1 MNRFVIYKATFP
13 NNKVYIGKTRN
24 FKNRIYKHKWDSDN
38 KFDSSIIMHKSIQ
51 KYGFDRIKWE
61 IIHECDS
68 LENMS
73 EMEIYYINQYNSL
86 LHDYGYNMVCG
97 DKKVYEKSTNI
108 SDEYRLE
115 MVKNKLESN
124 GYDSSKYVELT
135 PELEM
140 EIIDEYLSG
149 GMIRRMSAKYKIT
162 RNRIKRLLQ
171 KNNIETE
178 YRNDNQF
185 QPDDSTINSIKEKY
199 LNKLTIKQISTD
211 LDITTMLIS
220 RVLHDLN
227 LRESKRF
234 KDGKRYDGVRKPHH
248 KPRKTYKEDSRVY

>member
-1 MNRFVIYKATFP
+1 M
-13 NNKVYIGKTRN
+13 
-24 FKNRIYKHKWDSDN
+24 
-38 KFDSSIIMHKSIQ
+38 
-51 KYGFDRIKWE
+51 
-61 IIHECDS
+61 
-68 LENMS
+68 
-73 EMEIYYINQYNSL
+73 
-86 LHDYGYNMVCG
+86 
-97 DKKVYEKSTNI
+97 
-108 SDEYRLE
+108 
-115 MVKNKLESN
+115 ESN